1 MWDIYS
7 IISKFHE
14 ILNQYCNHSLS
25 DLTESE
31 NEFLRNSRELLNI
44 ALTKLRTDYSGFV
57 YRGIKGKYDLSK
69 YIEGNIIT
77 EEQFISS
84 TSNRNKSFV
93 GQIMFT
99 IKSKSGKLINQFSWF
114 QDENEVLFRAGTKYL
129 VTKNV
134 IENKIREIEI
144 EEI

>member
-1 MWDIYS
+1 
-7 IISKFHE
+7 
-14 ILNQYCNHSLS
+14 
-25 DLTESE
+25 
-31 NEFLRNSRELLNI
+31 LRNSRELLNI